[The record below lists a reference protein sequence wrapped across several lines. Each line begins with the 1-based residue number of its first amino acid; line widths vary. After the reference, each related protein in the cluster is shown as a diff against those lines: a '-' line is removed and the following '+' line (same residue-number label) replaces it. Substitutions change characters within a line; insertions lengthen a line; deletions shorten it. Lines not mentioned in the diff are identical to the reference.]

1 MTGVLRVATW
11 NVNSVKARLPHLL
24 AWLRAVAP
32 DIVLLQETKV
42 ADGAFPA
49 IDVGD
54 LGYNAAAIGQK
65 AYNGVA
71 VLSKRPIDVLA
82 RALPGED
89 DTQARYLEAFTC
101 GIRVACLYV
110 PNGNPVDNAKFD
122 YKLNWL
128 SRLRD
133 RVVGL
138 LASQDPFILGGD
150 WNVAPGDEDVYDP
163 IGWQNDA
170 LCRPESRAAYRRLLH
185 LGLRDAVGA
194 FPPHAHR
201 YTWWDYRAGAF
212 AADHGLRI
220 DHLLLSPQIADR
232 LVSADVDRT
241 PRAWDRPSD
250 HAPVFCTLQP
260 AS

>member
-49 IDVGD
+49 NDVGD
-54 LGYNAAAIGQK
+54 LGYNAASIGQK

-71 VLSKRPIDVLA
+71 VLSKQPIDVLA
-82 RALPGED
+82 RSLLGED
-89 DTQARYLEAFTC
+89 DTQARYLETFTC
-101 GIRVACLYV
+101 GIRVASLYV
-110 PNGNPVDNAKFD
+110 PNGNPVDSAKFD

-133 RVVGL
+133 RADVL

-150 WNVAPGDEDVYDP
+150 WNVAPVDEDVYDP
-163 IGWQNDA
+163 VGWQNDA
-170 LCRPESRAAYRRLLH
+170 LCRPESRTAYRRLLNR
-185 LGLRDAVGA
+185 GLRDAVGA
-194 FPPHAHR
+194 CPLHAHR

-241 PRAWDRPSD
+241 PRTWDRPSD
-250 HAPVFCTLQP
+250 HAPVWCTLRS
-260 AS
+260 A